1 MENLYGHNSRLAKMR
16 ALTGNLPVINTRTM
30 DSNLLQGRGRQRHFQ
45 MNQNID
51 TYSPIIKFLLKSP
64 SSAVENND
72 SISPVMVNMEEDTLV
87 VDGVLLASDSGGSSS
102 GDSRHKRATY
112 RAGEENCL
120 FSYGSRRHHVHGKG
134 EQAQRFS
141 PSAMK
146 VNPEASRAVFT
157 RVEMATTTTNR
168 PRQIHYSS
176 GRTMCPR
183 DWSPQD
189 DGIQITLPCHP
200 GVSPSREDVDTY
212 IQHFLDG
219 QSHTT
224 KRLPVFNEIRSP

>member
-16 ALTGNLPVINTRTM
+16 ASTGNLPVINTRTM

-102 GDSRHKRATY
+102 GNIRHKRATY

-120 FSYGSRRHHVHGKG
+120 LSYGSKRHVSLLLP
-134 EQAQRFS
+134 FS
-141 PSAMK
+141 
-146 VNPEASRAVFT
+146 
-157 RVEMATTTTNR
+157 
-168 PRQIHYSS
+168 
-176 GRTMCPR
+176 
-183 DWSPQD
+183 
-189 DGIQITLPCHP
+189 
-200 GVSPSREDVDTY
+200 
-212 IQHFLDG
+212 
-219 QSHTT
+219 
-224 KRLPVFNEIRSP
+224 